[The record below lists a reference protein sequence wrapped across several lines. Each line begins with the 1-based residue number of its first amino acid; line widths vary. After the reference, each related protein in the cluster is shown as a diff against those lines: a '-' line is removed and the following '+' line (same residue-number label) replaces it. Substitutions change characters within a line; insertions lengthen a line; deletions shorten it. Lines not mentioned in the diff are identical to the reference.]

1 MTTPYTLTVNMK
13 ATDFFRCVATLLLM
27 AGVLAGTARSVAAQN
42 TGAVAGVVIDGDT
55 GGPLPG
61 ANVTIQGT
69 ATGTATDL
77 NGRYKIPGLDPG
89 TYDIVFSFIGFQQK
103 TVTGVEVQAGQT
115 TNVDITLA
123 PESEQLDEVI
133 VTAEA
138 ARDSEAGLLRQR
150 QKAAG
155 VSDAISAEAIGRAGA
170 GDAADA
176 MSKVTG
182 ASVVDGKYVNVRG
195 LQGRYVDTNLNG
207 SSLPSTDPDGNSVAL
222 DIFPSNVIDNI
233 VTTKT
238 FTPDKS
244 GDFTGGSVDI
254 TTKSLPEDLFF
265 GVSVSSSFNS
275 EVGLGGNI
283 IRPVEGLNS
292 IPAIAQNQDIPASL
306 GQTFNNS
313 EATQLLNNVTRAF
326 VAPIAPIQ
334 ESVVGNRGA
343 ELSFG
348 NQYTVFGDKKLGVI
362 ASLSYDQSF
371 SGYDNGVTARFE
383 QTGLESETLNPTAR
397 YTSQNGVEETL
408 MGGLLS
414 LAFQPSP
421 KHEIYTRFLANS
433 DVAEEARFEQG
444 RLPRDLT
451 GDQVFQTRALRTTER
466 TMLSGEVRGTH
477 QFGEGRNTVRAE
489 WTASYADATRDEP
502 DHRFFSN
509 QFSVE
514 NGGTDTSFSISKS
527 IYLVPTRYFRELSE
541 QDASGSFSVEVPVGA
556 MTFKTGGNINSK
568 TRTFRE
574 RRFEHLADQ
583 AEYTGNPNAYISE
596 QAGIAGEDIFGR
608 TRFGT
613 YIIDRTQDSNNYDG
627 RQDVLA
633 GFAMAELPV
642 PGVPGL
648 EFIGGVRV
656 EQTDMSIETLDGSR
670 SGQFTTTDVLPSG
683 NLVWSLQDN
692 MNLRLAYGRTIAR
705 PTFREFA
712 PFASFNFVGD
722 YIEVGN
728 PNLTRT
734 RIHNVDLRW
743 EWFMRGGEVLSVGTF
758 YKSFDDPIERT
769 INPTAAG
776 SDTEINYVNK
786 SSATVYGAEF
796 EARKRLGGLADWLRH
811 VQVGANL
818 TLIQSEVDRS
828 ATELE
833 AIRAFDEN
841 PSTTR
846 QLQGQSP
853 YIVTLNAGY
862 ENPNSGTSINMFF
875 NRFGDRLDTVTRNG
889 LDLFEQ
895 ARSTVDI
902 TASQRLMNR
911 FRVKASVKNALNADY
926 VVSQAFSGESF
937 VNDRYPL
944 GRTISLGFSYS
955 F

>member
-1 MTTPYTLTVNMK
+1 MN
-13 ATDFFRCVATLLLM
+13 ATDFPRCIAIFLALAGLLAAGPSPAWAQSTGSL
-27 AGVLAGTARSVAAQN
+27 AGVIVDGE
-42 TGAVAGVVIDGDT
+42 TGD
-55 GGPLPG
+55 PLPG

-69 ATGTATDL
+69 STGTATDL
-77 NGRYKIPGLDPG
+77 NGRYTIPNLDPG
-89 TYDIVFSFIGFQQK
+89 AYDVVFSFIGFQQK

-115 TNVDITLA
+115 TKLDITLN
-123 PESEQLDEVI
+123 PQSEQLDEVI

-138 ARDSEAGLLRQR
+138 ARDSEAGLLKKR

-155 VSDAISAEAIGRAGA
+155 VSDAISAEAISRAGA

-254 TTKSLPEDLFF
+254 TTKSLPDDLFF
-265 GVSVSSSFNS
+265 SVSVSSSFNS
-275 EVGLGGNI
+275 EVGLGGDI
-283 IRPVEGLNS
+283 IRPVEGLS
-292 IPAIAQNQDIPASL
+292 GIPAIAQDQEIPASL
-306 GQTFNNS
+306 GQTFNNPQ
-313 EATQLLNNVTRAF
+313 ATQLLNDVTQAF

-334 ESVVGNRGA
+334 ESIVGNRGA

-348 NQYTVFGDKKLGVI
+348 DQYTVFGDKKLGVV

-371 SGYDNGVTARFE
+371 SGYEDGLTARFE
-383 QTGLESETLNPTAR
+383 QTGLGSETLNPTAR
-397 YTSQNGVEETL
+397 YTTQNGVEETL
-408 MGGLLS
+408 LGGLLS

-421 KHEIYTRFLANS
+421 KHEIYTRLMANS

-451 GDQVFQTRALRTTER
+451 GDQIFQTRALRTTER

-477 QFGEGRNTVRAE
+477 RFGDGRNGIRAE
-489 WTASYADATRDEP
+489 WSASYADATRDEP

-509 QFSVE
+509 QYSVE
-514 NGGTDTSFSISKS
+514 NGGADTSFSISKS

-541 QDASGSFSVEVPVGA
+541 QNASGSFSVEIPVGDV
-556 MTFKTGGNINSK
+556 MFKTGAQARQK

-583 AEYTGNPNAYISE
+583 AEYRGNPNAYINQ
-596 QAGIAGEDIFGR
+596 QAGFAGEDVFGR

-613 YIIDRTQDSNNYDG
+613 YVIDRTQDSNNYDG
-627 RQDVLA
+627 SQEVLA
-633 GFAMAELPV
+633 GYAMAEV
-642 PGVPGL
+642 PIPGIAGL

-656 EQTDMSIETLDGSR
+656 EQTDMSVETIDGSQ
-670 SGQFTTTDVLPSG
+670 SGQFTTTDILPSG
-683 NLVWSLQDN
+683 NLVWALQDN
-692 MNLRLAYGRTIAR
+692 MNLRLAYGRTVAR

-712 PFASFNFVGD
+712 PFDSFNFVGD

-734 RIHNVDLRW
+734 RIHNLDLRW
-743 EWFMRGGEVLSVGTF
+743 EWFMRGGEILSVGTF

-796 EARKRLGGLADWLRH
+796 EARKRLDGLADWLRH

-818 TLIQSEVDRS
+818 TLIQSQVDRS
-828 ATELE
+828 EAELE
-833 AIRAFDEN
+833 AIRAFDED

-853 YIVTLNAGY
+853 YIANFNVGY
-862 ENPNSGTSINMFF
+862 ENPNSGTSLNVFF

-895 ARSTVDI
+895 ARSTVDV
-902 TASQRLMNR
+902 TASQQLMNR
-911 FRVKASVKNALNADY
+911 FRVKASVKNVLDTDY
-926 VVSQAFSGESF
+926 VVSQSFSGNTF
-937 VNDRYPL
+937 VNDRNPL
-944 GRTISLGFSYS
+944 GRTISLGFAYS

>member
-1 MTTPYTLTVNMK
+1 MTTDIFP
-13 ATDFFRCVATLLLM
+13 RWISILLLA
-27 AGVLAGTARSVAAQN
+27 AGLMVGSATPATAQRAE
-42 TGAVAGVVIDGDT
+42 TGAVAGVVVDGET
-55 GGPLPG
+55 GDPLPG
-61 ANVTIQGT
+61 ANVSLEGT
-69 ATGTATDL
+69 TTGTATDL
-77 NGRYKIPGLDPG
+77 NGRYKIPGLEPG
-89 TYDIVFSFIGFQQK
+89 TYNVVFSFIGFQQK

-115 TNVDITLA
+115 ATVDITLN
-123 PESEQLDEVI
+123 PETEQLDEVI
-133 VTAEA
+133 ITAEA
-138 ARDSEAGLLRQR
+138 ARDSEAGLLKRR

-155 VSDAISAEAIGRAGA
+155 VSDAISAEAISRAGA

-182 ASVVDGKYVNVRG
+182 ASVIDGKYVNVRG

-238 FTPDKS
+238 FTPDQS

-254 TTKSLPEDLFF
+254 TTKSLPDDLFF
-265 GVSVSSSFNS
+265 SVSVSSSFNS

-283 IRPVEGLNS
+283 IRPIEGLNNVPS
-292 IPAIAQNQDIPASL
+292 IARNQDIPASL
-306 GQTFNNS
+306 GQTFNNP
-313 EATQLLNNVTRAF
+313 EATQLLNNVTQAF
-326 VAPIAPIQ
+326 VAPISPIQ

-348 NQYTVFGDKKLGVI
+348 DQYTVFGDRKLGVI

-371 SGYDNGVTARFE
+371 TGYDNGVTARFE

-397 YTSQNGVEETL
+397 YTTQNGVEETL
-408 MGGLLS
+408 LGGLVS

-421 KHEIYTRFLANS
+421 QHEIYTRFLANS

-451 GDQVFQTRALRTTER
+451 GDQIFQTRALRTTER
-466 TMLSGEVRGTH
+466 TMLSGEVKGTH
-477 QFGEGRNTVRAE
+477 RFGEGRNGIRAE
-489 WTASYADATRDEP
+489 WSASYADATRDEP

-514 NGGTDTSFSISKS
+514 NGGADTSFAISKS

-541 QDASGSFSVEVPVGA
+541 QNASGSFSVEVPLGSA
-556 MTFKTGGNINSK
+556 MFKTGGQIRQK

-583 AEYTGNPNAYISE
+583 ANYGGNPNAYINQ
-596 QAGIAGEDIFGR
+596 QAGIAGEDVFGR

-613 YIIDRTQDSNNYDG
+613 YVIDRTQDSNNYDG
-627 RQDVLA
+627 SQDVLA
-633 GFAMAELPV
+633 GYVMAELPI

-656 EQTDMSIETLDGSR
+656 EQTDMSVETINGSR
-670 SGQFTTTDVLPSG
+670 SGQFTTTDILPSG
-683 NLVWSLQDN
+683 NLVWALQDN

-712 PFASFNFVGD
+712 PFDSFNFVGD

-734 RIHNVDLRW
+734 RIHNLDLRW

-786 SSATVYGAEF
+786 SGATVYGAEF
-796 EARKRLGGLADWLRH
+796 EARKRLGIISDWLRH

-818 TLIQSEVDRS
+818 TLIQSEVNRS

-833 AIRAFDEN
+833 AIRAFDED
-841 PSTTR
+841 PSATR

-853 YIVTLNAGY
+853 YIVNLNAGY
-862 ENPNSGTSINMFF
+862 ENPNSGTSINVFF
-875 NRFGDRLDTVTRNG
+875 NRFGDRLNTVTRNG

-895 ARSTVDI
+895 ARSTVDV
-902 TASQRLMNR
+902 TASQQLMNR
-911 FRVKASVKNALNADY
+911 FRVKASVKNVLDADH
-926 VVSQAFSGESF
+926 VVSQSFSGESF

-944 GRTISLGFSYS
+944 GRTISLGFAYS